1 MRLSEWLKPG
11 VKIKRWIAFG
21 LFGILLI
28 AFGFNELVI
37 HRVYD
42 IYYKLFYI
50 CLNVTGI
57 FVLYISITE
66 GIKSVIALMNKGY
79 IRMSL
84 DSKKIETLITE
95 KRLLVKGLDY
105 LLCLEDLN
113 IIHQI

>member
-11 VKIKRWIAFG
+11 VKIKRWIVFG

-50 CLNVTGI
+50 CLNVTGV
-57 FVLYISITE
+57 FVLYI
-66 GIKSVIALMNKGY
+66 
-79 IRMSL
+79 
-84 DSKKIETLITE
+84 
-95 KRLLVKGLDY
+95 
-105 LLCLEDLN
+105 
-113 IIHQI
+113 